1 MCQSL
6 PFSSKHDKEEKIY
19 DISDSQELIY
29 DEYGI
34 RDYPV
39 IENNRFVIKMKSG
52 MGNSAAL
59 LISLQTGSTGDPSS
73 DLFSYDF

>member
-1 MCQSL
+1 MRTQGLEAWHKVSVCVRAFL
-6 PFSSKHDKEEKIY
+6 FSSEHDKEEKIY

-39 IENNRFVIKMKSG
+39 IESNRFVIKMKSG
-52 MGNSAAL
+52 IIL
-59 LISLQTGSTGDPSS
+59 LLKMIL
-73 DLFSYDF
+73 